1 MLSCHKSLTTA
12 EFAVNG
18 SAIPEV
24 NFDAGESYAGQLPI
38 GGNSDGKL
46 YFWFWP
52 TTNPDQPKEILIWLN
67 GGVRAAFLRAPKSQI
82 SANVVKARLLI
93 PRGFPSG
100 KRANLVA

>member
-1 MLSCHKSLTTA
+1 MCLTLTLPT

-24 NFDAGESYAGQLPI
+24 DFDAGESYAGQLPI
-38 GGNSDGKL
+38 GGSSDGKL

-67 GGVRAAFLRAPKSQI
+67 GGVRTVLLLRHGHKPLTSW
-82 SANVVKARLLI
+82 
-93 PRGFPSG
+93 
-100 KRANLVA
+100 